1 MRAIPR
7 NVPAPALENFSVSMR
22 DLKGSFVLFFFLSF
36 SFFIGRERER
46 EGVGVGG
53 CQSENQLLV
62 SNSVLH
68 APIACGLMGLI
79 RVAHLIFL

>member
-1 MRAIPR
+1 
-7 NVPAPALENFSVSMR
+7 MR
-22 DLKGSFVLFFFLSF
+22 DLKGSFVLFCFFFF
-36 SFFIGRERER
+36 SFFHFLFFYRERER
-46 EGVGVGG
+46 EREGGGVGVGG